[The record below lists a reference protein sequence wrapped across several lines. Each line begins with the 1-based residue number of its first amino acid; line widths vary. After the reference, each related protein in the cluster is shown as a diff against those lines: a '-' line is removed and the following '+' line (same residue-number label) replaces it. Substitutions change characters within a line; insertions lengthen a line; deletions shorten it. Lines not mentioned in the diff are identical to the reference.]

1 MADTAVSATL
11 PNAAPIAGA
20 APAASPQLLDILTA
34 LLHANPPATSVDQA
48 SPEVKAKAGADA
60 KATQSAADSSSD
72 SKAATAKPAAK
83 TQTTLPDVLKMLGV
97 DIPGGQGSPDT
108 GTAKTGFEGSKIG
121 KAAATISALLKFL

>member
-60 KATQSAADSSSD
+60 KASQRAAADLPSELP
-72 SKAATAKPAAK
+72 AAAKPAAK
-83 TQTTLPDVLKMLGV
+83 AQTTLPDVLKMLGV
-97 DIPGGQGSPDT
+97 DIPGGQGSPDLT
-108 GTAKTGFEGSKIG
+108 NKTGLEGSKIG
-121 KAAATISALLKFL
+121 RAAATISALLKFL